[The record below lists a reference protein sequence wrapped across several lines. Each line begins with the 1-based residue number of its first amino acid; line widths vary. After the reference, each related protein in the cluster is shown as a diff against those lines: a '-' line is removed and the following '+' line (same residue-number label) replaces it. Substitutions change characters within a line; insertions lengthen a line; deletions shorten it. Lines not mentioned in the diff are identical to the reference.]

1 MMWWTWREPALTIGE
16 VNYDCK
22 DVSKYPVCRYLESQ
36 QTKVGIARVR
46 SWAKAVAL
54 PPHSLLISGN
64 TDEVL
69 SQATLQ
75 QLAWC
80 KVVPGPFISG
90 ALWMPLGS
98 LDRAWRT
105 DYPVEGRPHTHS
117 LPTIYRWEEVADGR
131 QDGSRLQIMFKG
143 RRDKYMMGGMHMS
156 NPAFLPLAILKEIT
170 ASETDK
176 TRNINSF
183 YVKG

>member
-1 MMWWTWREPALTIGE
+1 M
-16 VNYDCK
+16 
-22 DVSKYPVCRYLESQ
+22 
-36 QTKVGIARVR
+36 VGIARAR
-46 SWAKAVAL
+46 SWARSVSL
-54 PPHSLLISGN
+54 PPDSLLISAN

-69 SQATLQ
+69 SQETLQ

-80 KVVPGPFISG
+80 EVVQEVPFITG

-117 LPTIYRWEEVADGR
+117 LPTIYRWGEVEDGR
-131 QDGSRLQIMFKG
+131 QDGSRLQMRLEGK
-143 RRDKYMMGGMHMS
+143 RDKYVMGGMHMT

-170 ASETDK
+170 ASETEQ
-176 TRNINSF
+176 TRRIENFFVS
-183 YVKG
+183 G